1 LKILPKLLF
10 RTRADMKDIAYVV
23 RLFGS
28 SPSSDDWNQLA
39 DITGNEII
47 HMKDV
52 SFVAEEFGFEYT

>member
-1 LKILPKLLF
+1 
-10 RTRADMKDIAYVV
+10 MKDIAYVV

-47 HMKDV
+47 HMKGV